1 MFVWLHGPVIRIK
14 RGLCTCYTRCI
25 DPSWCWQLNSVVI
38 PRCQNA
44 AEFSPGAWLMVAEL
58 WPACL
63 GHCIMARLVT
73 SGGGVTMW
81 WPLGMIHQP
90 RDTWVAIT
98 PLMQYDHT
106 PTFLTLHHKS
116 LPRNIRQQLFRPLLS
131 DKAGNHKMLS
141 IFWHSQLCLCYSCI
155 CSQDNNALHI

>member
-14 RGLCTCYTRCI
+14 RGLYTLHALYW
-25 DPSWCWQLNSVVI
+25 PLVVL
-38 PRCQNA
+38 A
-44 AEFSPGAWLMVAEL
+44 AEFCCHPSLPKCCRIFPSAWLMVAEL

-81 WPLGMIHQP
+81 WPLVMIHQP

-98 PLMQYDHT
+98 PLMQHDHT
-106 PTFLTLHHKS
+106 PTFLTPHHKS
-116 LPRNIRQQLFRPLLS
+116 LPRNIRQQFFRPLLS